1 MFKLKKEGIMSEK
14 ACHAIREVKKYVDP
28 EGREVLE
35 FVQVFGKATEPN
47 LVKGAV
53 MLMIGGGMNMP
64 PRQMRLEWAFP
75 EGISVK
81 KAFETFDAA
90 ATAEVEMFK
99 KQQQEQAKANS
110 VVGAGA
116 GAMSMLLGPNGKPM
130 KAR

>member
-1 MFKLKKEGIMSEK
+1 MSEK

-53 MLMIGGGMNMP
+53 MLMIGGGMNK
-64 PRQMRLEWAFP
+64 MRLEWAFP